1 MFGKKARKY
10 LIPLPPGLMLIF
22 GKFVIWDLP
31 NTPLIRGGWEEYI
44 NFFHIA
50 IIFPLFLARIVDK
63 LNNFT
68 HYLAL

>member
-1 MFGKKARKY
+1 MFRKKAKKY
-10 LIPLPPGLMLIF
+10 LISFPPDLMLIF
-22 GKFVIWDLP
+22 GKSVIWDLP
-31 NTPLIRGGWEEYI
+31 NTPLLRGVWEEYI
-44 NFFHIA
+44 NFLHIA